1 VRIGIDVRCL
11 GEGRRTGVEEYTL
24 NLLRTIFET
33 NKENTHILFFNSFRQ
48 SKADFLWVK
57 KYENVKLKKLHFP
70 NKLLNF
76 IFWYFAWPKIDRLI
90 GGADLIFMPNIM
102 FGSVSKK
109 TRLIVTV
116 HDLSFERYPKTF
128 SVRRRFWHIFVN
140 PKKICERADK
150 IITVSE
156 SSKKDIID
164 LYGIDAKKI
173 KVIYSGVSERFR
185 VISRNDEK
193 LIRVKEKYHLPYK
206 FVLYLGT
213 IEPRKNIKG
222 VIQAYVQMRENAM
235 ADEKSYEL
243 SNYQLVIAGSAGWL
257 SEEIFS
263 EIEKFEFKNSI
274 KVINFVDDLDKEF
287 LFNLASLFIY
297 PSFFEGFGFP
307 VLEAMSCGVPV
318 IASNNSSI
326 SEIAGDAAI
335 LIDPTRPQEISNA
348 MKEVLLT
355 GNLRSILIEKGVVR
369 AKEFNWQKTARS
381 TLNILTGPK

>member
-1 VRIGIDVRCL
+1 MRIGIDVRCL
-11 GEGRRTGVEEYTL
+11 GEGRRTGVEEYAL
-24 NLLRTIFET
+24 NLLHTIFET
-33 NKENTHILFFNSFRQ
+33 NKENTYILFFNSFRQ

-222 VIQAYVQMRENAM
+222 IIQAYAQMRKNAM
-235 ADEKSYEL
+235 TEEKFNEL
-243 SNYQLVIAGSAGWL
+243 LEYKLVVAGSVGWL

-263 EIEKFEFKNSI
+263 EIKKSEFKNSI
-274 KVINFVDDLDKEF
+274 KVINFVEDADKEF
-287 LFNLASLFIY
+287 VFNLASLFVY

-318 IASNNSSI
+318 IASNNSSLP
-326 SEIAGDAAI
+326 EIAESAAI
-335 LIDPTRPQEISNA
+335 LVDPTKPQEISDA
-348 MKEVLLT
+348 MKEVLLN
-355 GNLRSILIEKGVVR
+355 GNLRSKLIEKGVAR

-381 TLNILTGPK
+381 TLNILTQPK

>member
-1 VRIGIDVRCL
+1 MRIGIDVRCL

-57 KYENVKLKKLHFP
+57 KYKNVKLKKFNYP
-70 NKLLNF
+70 NKLLNLF
-76 IFWYFAWPKIDRLI
+76 FWYFNWPKIDRMI

-109 TRLIVTV
+109 TKLMVTV
-116 HDLSFERYPKTF
+116 HDLSFERYPETF
-128 SVRRRFWHIFVN
+128 SGRRRFWHIFVN

-156 SSKKDIID
+156 SSKNDILD
-164 LYGIDAKKI
+164 LYGIDTKKI
-173 KVIYSGVSERFR
+173 KVIYSGISPRFK
-185 VISRNDEK
+185 VISRNDEN
-193 LIRVKEKYHLPYK
+193 LIRVKEKYHLTYK

>member
-1 VRIGIDVRCL
+1 
-11 GEGRRTGVEEYTL
+11 
-24 NLLRTIFET
+24 
-33 NKENTHILFFNSFRQ
+33 
-48 SKADFLWVK
+48 
-57 KYENVKLKKLHFP
+57 
-70 NKLLNF
+70 
-76 IFWYFAWPKIDRLI
+76 
-90 GGADLIFMPNIM
+90 
-102 FGSVSKK
+102 
-109 TRLIVTV
+109 
-116 HDLSFERYPKTF
+116 
-128 SVRRRFWHIFVN
+128 
-140 PKKICERADK
+140 
-150 IITVSE
+150 
-156 SSKKDIID
+156 
-164 LYGIDAKKI
+164 
-173 KVIYSGVSERFR
+173 
-185 VISRNDEK
+185 
-193 LIRVKEKYHLPYK
+193 
-206 FVLYLGT
+206 
-213 IEPRKNIKG
+213 
-222 VIQAYVQMRENAM
+222 M